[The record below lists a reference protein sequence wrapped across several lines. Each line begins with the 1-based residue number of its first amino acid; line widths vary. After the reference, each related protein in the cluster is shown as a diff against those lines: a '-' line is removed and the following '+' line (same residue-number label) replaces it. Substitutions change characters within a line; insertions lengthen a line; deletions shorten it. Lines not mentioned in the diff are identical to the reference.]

1 MRFCVIL
8 GSKLYIM
15 PDFFYQEQFPILRDT
30 TQYKK
35 ISGDFVRTVQLGNRE
50 VLEVAPE
57 AIITI
62 IKAAMSDVSFLLR
75 TSHLEKLRSI
85 LDDPEATD
93 NDRFVAYNLL
103 QNATI
108 AAEGQLPSCQDTGT
122 AVVMAK
128 KGENVYTGVDDAEY
142 ISKGIF
148 ETYQERNLRYSQ
160 IAPITMF

>member
-148 ETYQERNLRYSQ
+148 ETYQ
-160 IAPITMF
+160 